1 MHAGNPMTDDFTIRL
16 DKIMDRVTSEAFL
29 ASQGLGNEI
38 PFYAFDYP
46 PDREPEIQDHI
57 KFLIKRIPA
66 IKPDLQVGHVDLFEL
81 ILEMLKARGFYDKA
95 VEMQQARGDNAVQGA
110 LKGPLK
116 ADNVARYFVDHVNP
130 ESKDLVLISG
140 VGRAYPMIRLHNLLN
155 NLHPLMDKTP
165 LVFFYPGVYDGQ
177 SLRLF
182 GILDDKPY
190 YRAFRLVD

>member
-1 MHAGNPMTDDFTIRL
+1 MTDDFNRRL
-16 DKIMDRVTSEAFL
+16 DKILDRVTSEAFL
-29 ASQGLGNEI
+29 ANQGLGNEI

-46 PDREPEIQDHI
+46 PEREPEVQNHL
-57 KFLIKRIPA
+57 KFLLKRIPA
-66 IKPDLQVGHVDLFEL
+66 VKPNLRLGHVDLFQL
-81 ILEMLKARGFYDKA
+81 ILDLLKTRGFYEKA
-95 VEMQQARGDNAVQGA
+95 IELQKAKGDESILNA

-116 ADNVARYFVDHVNP
+116 ASNVAQYLVDHVDP
-130 ESKDLVLISG
+130 EAKDLVLISG
-140 VGRAYPMIRLHNLLN
+140 VGSAYPMIRLHNLLN
-155 NLHPLMDKTP
+155 NLHPLLDKTP

>member
-1 MHAGNPMTDDFTIRL
+1 MTSDFNRRL
-16 DKIMDRVTSEAFL
+16 DKILDRVTSEAFL
-29 ASQGLGNEI
+29 ANRGLGNEI

-46 PDREPEIQDHI
+46 PEREPEIQEHI
-57 KFLIKRIPA
+57 KFLLKHIPA
-66 IKPDLQVGHVDLFEL
+66 KKPDLRLGHVDLFEM
-81 ILEMLKARGFYDKA
+81 ILDLLKERGFYDKTI
-95 VEMQQARGDNAVQGA
+95 EMQKTKGDNAVQSA

-116 ADNVARYFVDHVNP
+116 ANNVAQYMVEKVDP
-130 ESKDLVLISG
+130 GSKDLVLISG
-140 VGRAYPMIRLHNLLN
+140 IGSAYPMIRLHNLLN
-155 NLHPLMDKTP
+155 NLHPLMDDTP